1 MKEAEINGKTLLIEG
16 FKNVNIK
23 NIDSFLKLAKEN
35 TEGCHL
41 QFFDS
46 TLIAGFDHLY
56 FAAVNAVKAFD
67 EGYGISKDLA
77 VEVLLYASGQHQIS
91 KAIELLG
98 IKQDSRQIAV
108 LIIADTRQKAFNAL
122 KKVAQ
127 LLQGE
132 QCEKVVELTDQKIR
146 KIRRAF
152 DIKDPEI
159 EATLRNS
166 EKDALT
172 SLLIERAALL
182 ATEA

>member
-56 FAAVNAVKAFD
+56 FAAVNAV
-67 EGYGISKDLA
+67 
-77 VEVLLYASGQHQIS
+77 EVLLYASGQHQIS

-108 LIIADTRQKAFNAL
+108 LIIADTRQKAFDAL

-127 LLQGE
+127 LLRGE